1 MSLLDVLG
9 TVLPAI
15 GSIGGSIIDA
25 FSSSNTNSQN
35 VALAREQMAYQTSER
50 EAMQDY
56 NKPVNQRQ
64 RYQEAGFNP
73 YLLMNQIDAGNTQAM
88 TSVGAPTLQAP
99 KYGDVMRALGDSV
112 GVAYQNQQLRQQIQM
127 QELGLQQMAVDTK
140 YKLQDKLLELL
151 QKRVS
156 IENSK
161 MDYEQKKKSLDLLD
175 NQIKQTQLDYEFSSK
190 SMNDRLAS
198 LTAQRKI
205 AELDVKAH
213 ELSNQWLEFQNSLQP
228 EHRAVLRMQI
238 REALSRIDLNS
249 ANAGSAVAAAALA
262 GAQKDGVK
270 IDNYQKNKLNWL
282 IREGVRLDNKAK
294 KWDTDHPS
302 YMDRFFANSQ
312 SFDRNTGLQ
321 TNRPQWSPAN
331 PVTSSNGTTRW

>member
-1 MSLLDVLG
+1 MSLLGVLG
-9 TVLPAI
+9 SVLPAI

-25 FSSSNTNSQN
+25 FSQGSTNNAN
-35 VALAREQMAYQTSER
+35 VQLAHEQMDYQTRER
-50 EAMQDY
+50 EAMQEY
-56 NKPVNQRQ
+56 NKPANQRK
-64 RYQEAGFNP
+64 RYKEAGINP
-73 YLLMNQIDAGNTQAM
+73 YFVMSQIDAGNSQAQ
-88 TSVGAPTLQAP
+88 SAVGTPTMQAP
-99 KYGDVMRALGDSV
+99 RFGDIMRAMGDSV
-112 GVAYQNQQLRQQIQM
+112 GAAYQNQQMRQQTQM

-140 YKLQDKLLELL
+140 YKLQDKLLDLL

-156 IENSK
+156 IANSK
-161 MDYEQKKKSLDLLD
+161 MDFKQKKKTLDLLD
-175 NQIKQTQLDYEFSSK
+175 TQINQTRLDYEFSSK
-190 SMNDRLAS
+190 SMDDRLAS

-213 ELSNQWLEFQNSLQP
+213 ELSNQWQEFQNSMMP
-228 EHRAVLRMQI
+228 EHRAILRSSI
-238 REALSRIDLNS
+238 REALSRVDLNK
-249 ANAGSAVAAAALA
+249 ANAGSAVASAALSD
-262 GAQKDGVK
+262 AQKNGVK

-282 IREGVRLDNKAK
+282 IREGIRLDNKAK

-321 TNRPQWSPAN
+321 TNRPNWSPVK